1 VSLHISDAVIWD
13 KTAGGISLY
22 HTESGEF
29 RTLNETGAQ
38 IWALIAD
45 DGEREPVITKLTLLF
60 GGGNAAVGT
69 RIRSDVNAFISAMI
83 DQGLLA
89 ESVPA

>member
-1 VSLHISDAVIWD
+1 MSLHISDAVIWD

-45 DGEREPVITKLTLLF
+45 DGEREPVIRKLTLLF
-60 GGGNAAVGT
+60 GGGSAALGE
-69 RIRSDVNAFISAMI
+69 RIRADVNAFIGSMI
-83 DQGLLA
+83 EQGLLA
-89 ESVPA
+89 ETVPA